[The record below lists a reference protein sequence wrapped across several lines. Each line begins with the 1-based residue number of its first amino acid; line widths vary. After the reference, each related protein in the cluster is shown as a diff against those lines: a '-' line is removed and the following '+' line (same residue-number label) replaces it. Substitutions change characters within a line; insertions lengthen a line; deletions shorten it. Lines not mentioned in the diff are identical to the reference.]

1 MKRILTIA
9 AFAAVATGAWAQAK
23 APAEK
28 PAAEKPGAEQ
38 PAAEARQPQPQAE
51 APKMTV
57 TRKPNP
63 RRFEDAR
70 HCLEKGTNSEIIKC
84 AEVYL

>member
-9 AFAAVATGAWAQAK
+9 AFAVAATGAWAQAK
-23 APAEK
+23 APADKPADKAAAEK
-28 PAAEKPGAEQ
+28 PAAEAP
-38 PAAEARQPQPQAE
+38 RPQAQAD
-51 APKMTV
+51 APKVTV

-70 HCLEKGTNSEIIKC
+70 NCLEKGTNTEIIKC

>member
-9 AFAAVATGAWAQAK
+9 AFAVAATGAWAQAK

-28 PAAEKPGAEQ
+28 PGGEK
-38 PAAEARQPQPQAE
+38 PAAEAPPPQPQAD
-51 APKMTV
+51 APRVTV

-70 HCLEKGTNSEIIKC
+70 HCLDKGTNTEIIKC